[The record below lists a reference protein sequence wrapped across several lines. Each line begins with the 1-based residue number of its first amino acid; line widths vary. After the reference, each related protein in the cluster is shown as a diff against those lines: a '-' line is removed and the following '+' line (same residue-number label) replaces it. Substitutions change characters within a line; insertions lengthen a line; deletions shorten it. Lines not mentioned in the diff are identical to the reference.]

1 MSNLEKEKDLL
12 FFKAHKKERVLSTAE
27 SKNEKTFFKVICG
40 MTTFVLF
47 GSLVASYFNYKN
59 SVLEYEAQ
67 KKMLISN
74 AITNT
79 EAKSI
84 LKRDPVAPADIKITN
99 KYSNF
104 QLVAKGI
111 SLRSESLYRT
121 LSRANVNIVASR
133 AISIILTES
142 VRDSLKNVNLN
153 PTSIDKFNSKELM
166 LDAIGKIDMIN
177 LKLSQEPNGSFNLK
191 EQVELNK
198 AIETLINE
206 SKILGSSES

>member
-12 FFKAHKKERVLSTAE
+12 FFKAHNKVKVLSAAE

-40 MTTFVLF
+40 MTTFMLF

-74 AITNT
+74 AISNT

-84 LKRDPVAPADIKITN
+84 LKKDPLAPADIKITN
-99 KYSNF
+99 KYSNS
-104 QLVAKGI
+104 QLVARGI
-111 SLRSESLYRT
+111 SLRSESLYRA

-142 VRDSLKNVNLN
+142 VRDSLKNVNIN
-153 PTSIDKFNSKELM
+153 PTSMDKFNSKELM
-166 LDAIGKIDMIN
+166 LDAIDKIDMIN
-177 LKLSQEPNGSFNLK
+177 LKLSQEPNRSFSLK
-191 EQVELNK
+191 DQVELNK

-206 SKILGSSES
+206 SKVLGSNEN